1 RADSLLMG
9 CAVGLLTAGNRL
21 QRASWL
27 FVVNRSMLVVLLPF
41 VGYALVTFSSV
52 SAFLYRGG
60 FTLVSATAAI
70 AIIELLNAP
79 PGLVVR
85 VMESPPLVWVGR
97 LSYGLYLWIFP
108 VCYILTIPGR
118 PRLVLVPLQV
128 GATFAMAILSF
139 YLIERP
145 FLRLK
150 EQFTTDRTGVN

>member
-1 RADSLLMG
+1 KWMVLLVLLGIVAAATHRAALWEGEVSVARLYNGLDTRADSLLMG

-97 LSYGLYLWIFP
+97 LSYGLYLCNFP
-108 VCYILTIPGR
+108 VCYILTIP
-118 PRLVLVPLQV
+118 
-128 GATFAMAILSF
+128 
-139 YLIERP
+139 
-145 FLRLK
+145 
-150 EQFTTDRTGVN
+150 